1 MSTSMLPVLWRSAR
15 VTLRAFWRAARQ
27 LFHEST
33 GALFGI
39 FAAYGAWAAWRQ
51 WKLHFAL
58 WLMGFAI
65 LYAVMMAAFAWDA
78 FRRARRVR

>member
-1 MSTSMLPVLWRSAR
+1 MSASLFPVMWRSAK

-33 GALFGI
+33 GVFFGI

-51 WKLHFAL
+51 WKHGVAL

-65 LYAVMMAAFAWDA
+65 VYAAMMAVFAWDA